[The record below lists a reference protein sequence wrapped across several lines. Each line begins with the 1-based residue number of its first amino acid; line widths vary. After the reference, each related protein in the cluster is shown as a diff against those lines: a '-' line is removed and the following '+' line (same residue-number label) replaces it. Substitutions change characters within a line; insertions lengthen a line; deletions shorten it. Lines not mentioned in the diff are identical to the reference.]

1 MLCHCWSGVS
11 LCKGENVV
19 RNEMPVCKVLVHW
32 VQRSSETVAL
42 CWGRFTE
49 HGWQAQRT
57 SWKDHP
63 NAHCLTFSQK
73 NCHALSQW
81 KKVATVSTFIDC
93 YEKTTNL
100 NIIQTRCFSF
110 CCSLNFL
117 QWVGEGKDP
126 ESLEDCGGEL
136 MLLKW
141 TSNKTSLQKSCRG
154 WELPSQPRDSIKGQA
169 RKQKVKVLA
178 TCNKSAK
185 SAKPKYIEVSLL
197 ITFNLQWVRNYSK
210 ERKERE
216 KFSLPYLQ
224 ATFIIYQAL

>member
-1 MLCHCWSGVS
+1 MLRHSWSGVS

-19 RNEMPVCKVLVHW
+19 RDEMPVCKVLVHW
-32 VQRSSETVAL
+32 VQGSSETVAF
-42 CWGRFTE
+42 CWCRFTE

-63 NAHCLTFSQK
+63 NTHCLTFSQK

-100 NIIQTRCFSF
+100 NIIQTRCFPF

-136 MLLKW
+136 MLLI
-141 TSNKTSLQKSCRG
+141 
-154 WELPSQPRDSIKGQA
+154 EPAIKQA
-169 RKQKVKVLA
+169 CK
-178 TCNKSAK
+178 
-185 SAKPKYIEVSLL
+185 
-197 ITFNLQWVRNYSK
+197 NLVEDGNYPHNP
-210 ERKERE
+210 ETAE
-216 KFSLPYLQ
+216 KFKLECKRWRCNMQQISKISK
-224 ATFIIYQAL
+224 AKIHRS